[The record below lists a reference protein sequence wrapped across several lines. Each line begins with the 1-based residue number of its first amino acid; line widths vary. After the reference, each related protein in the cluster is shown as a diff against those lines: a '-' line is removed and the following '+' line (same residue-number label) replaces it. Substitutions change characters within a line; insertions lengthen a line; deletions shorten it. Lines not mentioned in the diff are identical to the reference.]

1 MRSRVPPILALVFAL
16 ATVGRSDEPS
26 ARPGPRIGVSLAS
39 AEIVPAIP
47 VPAAGPAVPAR
58 LGVSWSDVEAVPGTY
73 DWSVVEA
80 AVDRLREQGREVAVA
95 LGGGHPVHLP
105 EGGRPSPLEG
115 TSIQAWS
122 DFVRSAVRALGGKI
136 GVLELGDGPQAGQ
149 DPALYAFV
157 LKNVALAARAEALA
171 AGVSLRLAQGAIP
184 ADRLAVQESLWE
196 SDVAPYVDVLPLL
209 WRDAPAGGEDPASA
223 IDAFRLAA
231 AGHPPA
237 PELWVIVAADER
249 EPGGA
254 WDRVAIAVRALAAA
268 AEVAFVEVRG
278 DDPAIARV
286 TRWCDGLRAWLG
298 PAHAPSPSAG
308 LSVTDPAGAPIEG
321 GAVLGR
327 FLDGEDFSTVI
338 VYRAPGDLSAAEPAR
353 VLLDSAD
360 VREPRVA
367 DPETRTEAP
376 TGGVAVP
383 GHGTRAVAVLRADRP
398 LLLAHERAA
407 AAIPGLETETEDLRI
422 EARRELTVEEVL
434 ARYRQLRQVQ
444 DDRVE
449 RWTAKAKIEFTFRFA
464 QTGAS
469 VDVGIDS
476 NYFWERGKAVEWEQ
490 TRYTLNGNLI
500 RWKEIPE
507 LPLIQPEKVI
517 TLPLDLNLD
526 KAYAYRMLGEDEI
539 DGHPCYVV
547 AFEPIDAAADRSL
560 YRGRVWIDKEIFVL
574 RQQNIVQTNLEAPV
588 LSNEEVDRFAPFP
601 APDGSSAWLIER
613 ATGQQLWTAGGRN
626 FVVER
631 RLRFES
637 YEINPP
643 VERFEAERSR
653 AYASTNRMLR
663 DTEEGTRYLERT
675 EDGGRVVKQEM
686 DTSQLFVAA
695 GAYKDDSTDGVVPL
709 AGVNWFDYRFLGRD
723 AQFNVLFGGV
733 VAFLNLTDPQAF
745 GTRMDLTV
753 EGVGSLLKSE
763 DKVFVSG
770 EEVTLARIE
779 QRSQFLQAR
788 LGKPLGSFFKV
799 TATGSIQFRSFYESD
814 AGRDALAVWN
824 AASPTDLVFELP
836 ESHQVATLG
845 LQAEFN
851 RRGYSVTAEGGLSRR
866 SDWGPWGLLDPAT
879 GTYYTVDPE
888 TGVLVP
894 TAFDPDTEDFVTW
907 GVTAFKEWSLPKF
920 QKIRAEVN
928 YLDGSD
934 LDRFSKYEF
943 SLFGG
948 DRLSGFAGTGVRFD
962 RGYVARTS
970 YVFNLLQAI
979 RFGLQ
984 LESAR
989 TRDRTFDT
997 EDRSFTGL
1005 GVSGNVVG
1013 PWKTVWQLSWG
1024 RALDSDIAGLEG
1036 KQEFLFLVLKLF

>member
-1 MRSRVPPILALVFAL
+1 MRSRVYSILALAL
-16 ATVGRSDEPS
+16 ALASSGRAEELPS
-26 ARPGPRIGVSLAS
+26 RPGPRIGISLRGEAN
-39 AEIVPAIP
+39 ARTIPAP
-47 VPAAGPAVPAR
+47 ESGPATPAR
-58 LGVSWSDVEAVPGTY
+58 IEVSWADIEAAPGTY
-73 DWSVVEA
+73 DWS
-80 AVDRLREQGREVAVA
+80 AVLAGIRALREQGREVSVAV
-95 LGGGHPVHLP
+95 GGGHPVHLP
-105 EGGRPSPLEG
+105 GGGRPSPLDG
-115 TSIQAWS
+115 TSLQAWS
-122 DFVRSAVRALGGKI
+122 DFVRSAVRALGPSI
-136 GVLELGDGPQAGQ
+136 EVLELGDGPRAGQ
-149 DPALYAFV
+149 DPSVYAFV
-157 LKNVALAARAEALA
+157 LKNVALAARAEAQAL
-171 AGVSLRLAQGAIP
+171 GVSLRLAQGAIP
-184 ADRLAVQESLWE
+184 AGRLSVQESLWE
-196 SDVAPYVDVLPLL
+196 ADVAPYVDVLPIL
-209 WRDAPAGGEDPASA
+209 WTDLPEGGGDPSGT

-231 AGHPPA
+231 AEHPPA
-237 PELWVIVAADER
+237 PELWVVVEAADAV
-249 EPGGA
+249 PGGG
-254 WDRVAIAVRALAAA
+254 WDRVATAVRGLAAA
-268 AEVAFVEVRG
+268 ADRAFVEVRG
-278 DDPAIARV
+278 DDPAFARV
-286 TRWCDGLRAWLG
+286 TRWCDGMAGWLG

-308 LSVTDPAGAPIEG
+308 LSVTDPEGAPIRG
-321 GAVLGR
+321 GAILGR

-360 VREPRVA
+360 VRDPRVA

-383 GHGTRAVAVLRADRP
+383 GHGSRAVAVLRADRP
-398 LLLAHERAA
+398 LVLAHARAA

-434 ARYRQLRQVQ
+434 ARYRQVQKVQ
-444 DDRVE
+444 DDRVL

-469 VDVGIDS
+469 VDVGIDA
-476 NYFWERGKAVEWEQ
+476 NYFWERGKPVEWEQ

-526 KAYAYRMLGEDEI
+526 KAYAYRMIGEDEI
-539 DGHPCYVV
+539 DGHPCYVA
-547 AFEPIDAAADRSL
+547 AFEPIDPSPGRSL
-560 YRGRVWIDKEIFVL
+560 YRGRVWIDKDIFVL
-574 RQQNIVQTNLEAPV
+574 RRQNVVQTNLEAPV
-588 LSNEEVDRFAPFP
+588 LSNEEFDRFAPFR

-613 ATGQQLWTAGGRN
+613 ATGQQLWSAGGRN

-643 VERFEAERSR
+643 EERFEAERAR

-663 DTEEGTRYLERT
+663 DTEEGIRYLERT
-675 EDGGRVVKQEM
+675 EDGGRVVKREM
-686 DTSQLFVAA
+686 DTSQLFAAA

-733 VAFLNLTDPQAF
+733 VAFVNLTDPEAF

-753 EGVGSLLKSE
+753 EGIGSLLKSD
-763 DKVFVSG
+763 DKLFVSG
-770 EEVTLARIE
+770 EEVTFARIE

-799 TATGSIQFRSFYESD
+799 TATGSLQFRSFYESD
-814 AGRDALAVWN
+814 EGRDALPSSLEFV
-824 AASPTDLVFELP
+824 LP
-836 ESHQVATLG
+836 ADHRVATAG

-851 RRGYSVTAEGGLSRR
+851 RRGYSVTAEGGVSRR
-866 SDWGPWGLLDPAT
+866 SEWRPWGLYDPVT
-879 GTYYTVDPE
+879 GIYYDVDPM
-888 TGVLVP
+888 TGNLAP
-894 TAFDPDTEDFVTW
+894 TVFDPDTATFTTW
-907 GVTAFKEWSLPKF
+907 GVTAFKEWSLPRF

-934 LDRFSKYEF
+934 LDRFSTYEF
-943 SLFGG
+943 SLFGS

-970 YVFNLLQAI
+970 YVFNLLQAV
-979 RFGLQ
+979 RFGVQ
-984 LESAR
+984 LESAL

-1013 PWKTVWQLSWG
+1013 PWKTVWQVSWG

-1036 KQEFLFLVLKLF
+1036 KQEFLVLVLKLF

>member
-1 MRSRVPPILALVFAL
+1 MRSRVPPILALAFTL
-16 ATVGRSDEPS
+16 ASFGRADERP
-26 ARPGPRIGVSLAS
+26 ARPGPRIGISLANE
-39 AEIVPAIP
+39 EIVPTIP
-47 VPAAGPAVPAR
+47 APDAGPATPAR
-58 LGVSWSDVEAVPGTY
+58 LEVVWADVERVPGTY
-73 DWSVVEA
+73 DWSAVED
-80 AVDRLREQGREVAVA
+80 AVRGLREQGREVTVA

-105 EGGRPSPLEG
+105 GGGRPSPLEG
-115 TSIQAWS
+115 TSLQAWS
-122 DFVRSAVRALGGKI
+122 GFVRSAVRALGGAI
-136 GVLELGDGPQAGQ
+136 GVLELGDGPRAGQ
-149 DPALYAFV
+149 DPTVYAFV
-157 LKNVALAARAEALA
+157 LKNVALAARAEAAA

-184 ADRLAVQESLWE
+184 AEGLAAQESLWE
-196 SDVAPYVDVLPLL
+196 ADVAPYVDVLPIL
-209 WRDAPAGGEDPASA
+209 WRDVPEGGGDPGAA

-231 AGHPPA
+231 AEHPPA
-237 PELWVIVAADER
+237 PDLWVVVDAGDAP
-249 EPGGA
+249 PGGA
-254 WDRVAIAVRALAAA
+254 WDRVATAVRALAAA
-268 AEVAFVEVRG
+268 TDLAFVDLSK
-278 DDPAIARV
+278 DDPANARV
-286 TRWCDGLRAWLG
+286 TRWCDGMAGWLG
-298 PAHAPSPSAG
+298 PAHAPSPSTG
-308 LSVTDPAGAPIEG
+308 LSVTDPDGEPIQG
-321 GAVLGR
+321 GAILGR

-353 VLLDSAD
+353 VILDSAD

-367 DPETRTEAP
+367 DPETRTDAP

-434 ARYRQLRQVQ
+434 ARYRQVQKVQ

-476 NYFWERGKAVEWEQ
+476 NYFWERGKPVEWEQ

-517 TLPLDLNLD
+517 TLPLDLSLD
-526 KAYAYRMLGEDEI
+526 KAYAYRLLGEDEI
-539 DGHPCYVV
+539 DGYPCWVV
-547 AFEPIDAAADRSL
+547 GFEPIESGGGRSL

-574 RQQNIVQTNLEAPV
+574 RQQNVVQTDLEAPV
-588 LSNEEVDRFAPFP
+588 LSNEEVDRFAPFR
-601 APDGSSAWLIER
+601 APDGSSAWLIDR

-637 YEINPP
+637 YEINPRQ
-643 VERFEAERSR
+643 ERFEAERAR

-663 DTEEGTRYLERT
+663 DTDEGYRYLERT
-675 EDGGRVVKQEM
+675 DDGGRVVKQEM
-686 DTSQLFVAA
+686 DTSQLFAAA

-733 VAFLNLTDPQAF
+733 VAFVNLTDPEAF

-763 DKVFVSG
+763 DKVFVAG
-770 EEVTLARIE
+770 DEVEFSRIE

-799 TATGSIQFRSFYESD
+799 TATGSLQFRSFYESD
-814 AGRDALAVWN
+814 AGSEALPATLEFV
-824 AASPTDLVFELP
+824 LP
-836 ESHQVATLG
+836 VDHRVATVG

-866 SDWGPWGLLDPAT
+866 SEWRAWGLRDPAT
-879 GTYYTVDPE
+879 GIYYDVDPVNGDLAPTVFDPE
-888 TGVLVP
+888 TS
-894 TAFDPDTEDFVTW
+894 TFTTW

-943 SLFGG
+943 SLFGS

-970 YVFNLLQAI
+970 YVFNLLQAV
-979 RFGLQ
+979 RFGVQ
-984 LESAR
+984 LDSAR

-997 EDRSFTGL
+997 EDRSFTGV

-1013 PWKTVWQLSWG
+1013 PWKTVWQISWG
-1024 RALDSDIAGLEG
+1024 RALDSDVAGLEG